1 IKNPM
6 DLFTINSKL
15 ENNQY
20 RSTDE
25 FEKDICLIFRNC
37 YTYNDL
43 GSEIY
48 CLGEELESDFNKIW
62 NEKQRERLKRVRDT
76 DTNSSGK
83 LKYFHDFFAFKYI
96 INSLYITIIY

>member
-20 RSTDE
+20 TSTEE
-25 FEKDICLIFRNC
+25 FEKDIRLIFRNC
-37 YTYNDL
+37 YTYNNV

-48 CLGEELESDFNKIW
+48 CLGEELESHFNKIW
-62 NEKQRERLKRVRDT
+62 NKKQRERLKRVQDT
-76 DTNSSGK
+76 DANSSGK
-83 LKYFHDFFAFKYI
+83 LK
-96 INSLYITIIY
+96 

>member
-20 RSTDE
+20 RSTEE
-25 FEKDICLIFRNC
+25 FEKDIRLIFRNC
-37 YTYNDL
+37 YTYNDV

-48 CLGEELESDFNKIW
+48 CLGEELESDFNKI
-62 NEKQRERLKRVRDT
+62 
-76 DTNSSGK
+76 
-83 LKYFHDFFAFKYI
+83 
-96 INSLYITIIY
+96 